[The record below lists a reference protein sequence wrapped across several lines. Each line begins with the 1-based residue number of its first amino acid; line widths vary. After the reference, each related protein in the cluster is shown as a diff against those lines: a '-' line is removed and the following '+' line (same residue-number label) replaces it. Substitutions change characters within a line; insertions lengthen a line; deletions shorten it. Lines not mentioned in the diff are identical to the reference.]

1 MTMEGRLAYS
11 WGNEQRPPRIE
22 AVVSA
27 PDIDLD
33 RAYGLMQ
40 GVFDGSVFEWPREG
54 LVSAKIGRATLAGVE
69 ASARRREHAL

>member
-1 MTMEGRLAYS
+1 MSVEGRLSYS

-33 RAYGLMQ
+33 RAYGLLQ
-40 GVFDGSVFEWPREG
+40 GLFDGTVFERPREG
-54 LVSAKIGRATLAGVE
+54 AAVGQDRPGHAG
-69 ASARRREHAL
+69 RRRGADAPT